1 MLALPTLWLL
11 VYSSVTVLSIGYAQP
26 LHGRPVP
33 HTSNTIDSKS
43 ALPVTC
49 DLPELAL
56 PQLLLALAAA
66 TSFHVQIVNR
76 IASGYP
82 IWYLTVAVWLADKKS
97 DLRAGKRAESGQ
109 WAVRAMVMYAMIQG
123 MLYAN
128 FLPPA

>member
-1 MLALPTLWLL
+1 MLWML
-11 VYSSVTVLSIGYAQP
+11 VYSSVTYLRIGYAQP

-33 HTSNTIDSKS
+33 HTSNNTDIKRT
-43 ALPVTC
+43 PRPMC

-56 PQLLLALAAA
+56 PQLVLAITAA

-76 IASGYP
+76 ISSGYP
-82 IWYLTVAVWLADKKS
+82 IWYLTVATWLLDRGSSRAS
-97 DLRAGKRAESGQ
+97 GSRGSYAQYALRS
-109 WAVRAMVMYAMIQG
+109 MVMYAMVQG

>member
-1 MLALPTLWLL
+1 MLWLL
-11 VYSSVTVLSIGYAQP
+11 VYSSVTILRISYAQP
-26 LHGRPVP
+26 LRGRPVP
-33 HTSNTIDSKS
+33 HTSN
-43 ALPVTC
+43 ALHTKLAPSVAC

-56 PQLLLALAAA
+56 PQLMLALAAA

-82 IWYLTVAVWLADKKS
+82 IWYLTVAVWLMDS
-97 DLRAGKRAESGQ
+97 QLGLQTGKPTYRGQ
-109 WAVRAMVMYAMIQG
+109 WAIRTMIMYSMIQG

>member
-1 MLALPTLWLL
+1 MLWIL
-11 VYSSVTVLSIGYAQP
+11 VYSSATYLRIGYGQP

-33 HTSNTIDSKS
+33 HTSNTPDTKHTPR
-43 ALPVTC
+43 LMC

-56 PQLLLALAAA
+56 PQLVLAVTAA

-76 IASGYP
+76 ISSGYP
-82 IWYLTVAVWLADKKS
+82 IWYLTVATWLLDRRS
-97 DLRAGKRAESGQ
+97 SQPSGGRPDRAKFAIRS
-109 WAVRAMVMYAMIQG
+109 MIMYAMVQG